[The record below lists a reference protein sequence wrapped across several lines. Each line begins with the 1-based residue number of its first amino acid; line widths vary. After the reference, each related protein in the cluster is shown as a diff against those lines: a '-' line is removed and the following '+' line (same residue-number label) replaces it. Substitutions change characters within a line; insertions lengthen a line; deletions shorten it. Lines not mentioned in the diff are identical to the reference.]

1 MKPRCELEKFS
12 TAFTA
17 SEVEGGNNS
26 CVPRGRLISSAFTT
40 SDVEGGNN
48 SCVPRGR
55 SISVSAE
62 TGREDSSAL
71 GGFPHRF
78 LLSGRQLVHL
88 VREAAH
94 SQRTQEPLPLHWQH
108 LRRPTRLEMRSLSNL
123 DCSIASSTWG
133 SRRGFS
139 SIPQK
144 TTCIFSQN
152 IQNPVDDDF
161 FSNGSLHKSPFQ
173 RLCFFIG
180 RTSGTFLCMT
190 KTGKERIQNLCFP
203 SRSIR
208 YGFLNNPGWSPRPG
222 GLYHLVTVSPFFIFA
237 EEAQYNLAQNV
248 QT

>member
-12 TAFTA
+12 SAFMA

-88 VREAAH
+88 FREAAH

-144 TTCIFSQN
+144 TTSMSTN
-152 IQNPVDDDF
+152 EKKNRV
-161 FSNGSLHKSPFQ
+161 SLKFVVGCKVKVTSSSDLEKIRVRSKSTRRQAGRFQ
-173 RLCFFIG
+173 RRGLL
-180 RTSGTFLCMT
+180 RTLSKQFG
-190 KTGKERIQNLCFP
+190 ER
-203 SRSIR
+203 
-208 YGFLNNPGWSPRPG
+208 
-222 GLYHLVTVSPFFIFA
+222 
-237 EEAQYNLAQNV
+237 
-248 QT
+248 